1 MHSFSGLARTL
12 SMSRINTT
20 KRKCI
25 KKGHYTVFIDAH
37 SCIGEN
43 IITRYNDDE
52 STYGILMI

>member
-25 KKGHYTVFIDAH
+25 KKGHYTVFIDRRLQKQDTMMMNQPM
-37 SCIGEN
+37 E
-43 IITRYNDDE
+43 Y
-52 STYGILMI
+52 